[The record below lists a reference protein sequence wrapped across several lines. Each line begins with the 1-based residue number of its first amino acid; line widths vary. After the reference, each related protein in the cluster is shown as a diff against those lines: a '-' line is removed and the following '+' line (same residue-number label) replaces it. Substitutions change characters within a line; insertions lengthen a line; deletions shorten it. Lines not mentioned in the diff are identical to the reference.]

1 MRLVQRASQL
11 VVDGSSGAGIFTFLN
26 PRAKI
31 YPQAAY
37 GAKKNVCQACHSLK
51 TDLTWQSQAKLDSD
65 ADNFPPGSEDSE
77 FVYLPEAP

>member
-11 VVDGSSGAGIFTFLN
+11 VDGSSGAGIFTFLN

-51 TDLTWQSQAKLDSD
+51 TDLDLAAS
-65 ADNFPPGSEDSE
+65 G
-77 FVYLPEAP
+77 